1 MKPVRVA
8 IIGCGVIAPLHVEC
22 YQSVKNVE
30 VTWLCDLVPGKS
42 RALADR
48 FGVANTTADAMDIFK
63 ASDVDAVSICTDHGS
78 HADLVVAALENGKD
92 VLCEKAL
99 AQNEVNLTRMLEAVT
114 QHPERIASGIFQ
126 HRFDPINREIRAIL
140 QEGHFGTLL
149 TAAMQMR
156 CFRSNAYYAA
166 DPWRG
171 TWAHEGGSVLINQAI
186 HYIDQLLWLTGG
198 MDHVVGMTANRTHE
212 GVIET
217 EDTAVAVL
225 KLKCGALAI
234 LEATASS
241 NLHWEPSLAFHG
253 TAGALEIRNDII
265 TKLNFTDKTLEG
277 ILRDRLA
284 EATTPKGAEAGKNYY
299 GPGHPSQIAD
309 FIEAVRTRRPP
320 FVTLQSAAETVQTV
334 FDIYQSAAAH

>member
-8 IIGCGVIAPLHVEC
+8 VIGSGVIAPLHIEC
-22 YQSVKNVE
+22 YQAIENVE
-30 VTWLCDLVPGKS
+30 VTWLCDLIPEKS
-42 RALADR
+42 RALAER
-48 FGVANTTADAMDIFK
+48 FNVSQTTTDAATVF
-63 ASDVDAVSICTDHGS
+63 SDPSVDAVSICTDHGS
-78 HADLVVAALENGKD
+78 HAELVIAALKNGKD

-99 AQNEVNLTRMLEAVT
+99 AQNETDLARMLEAAA

-126 HRFDPINREIRAIL
+126 HRFNPFNREVRAIL

-149 TAAMQMR
+149 TAAVQVR
-156 CFRSNAYYAA
+156 CFRSDAYYSS

-198 MDHVVGMTANRTHE
+198 MDHVVAMIANRTHG

-217 EDTAVAVL
+217 EDTAVAAM

-241 NLHWEPSLAFHG
+241 NLHWEPTLAFHG
-253 TAGALEIRNDII
+253 TAGALEIRNEVI
-265 TKLNFTDKTLEG
+265 TKLNFADKELED
-277 ILRDRLA
+277 ILRNRLA
-284 EATTPKGAEAGKNYY
+284 EAIAPKGAEAGKAYY
-299 GPGHPSQIAD
+299 GPGHPRQIAD
-309 FIEAVRTRRPP
+309 FIEAVRTRRDP
-320 FVTLQSAAETVQTV
+320 FVTLQSAAETAQAV
-334 FDIYQSAAAH
+334 FDIYTSAGIH